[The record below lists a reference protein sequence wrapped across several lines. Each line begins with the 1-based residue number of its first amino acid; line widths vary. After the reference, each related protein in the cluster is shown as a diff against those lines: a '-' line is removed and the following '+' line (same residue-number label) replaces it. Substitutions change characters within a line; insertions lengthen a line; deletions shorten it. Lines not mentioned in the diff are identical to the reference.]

1 MRLPAP
7 ASAAGLWPMEYLPDV
22 DIPPADGGDHGNDE
36 GQNWSSLIGIITAI
50 CGNILI
56 ALALNVQRYAHIR
69 LNHHRAEIRRRAKQ
83 ALREA
88 RANANGTISGS
99 GGIYGTT
106 APVSDGA
113 LSRKDT
119 TRRPTSDLAIDAHE
133 TEPLTRSSDSTDSGW
148 SESSTPTS
156 GEIKVTTTYLK
167 DPYWWL
173 GQGLITVGET
183 GNFLAYGF
191 APASVVSPLGVVAL
205 VSNCIIAPI
214 FFKEVFRRRDFFGV
228 LIAVAGAVIVVLSA
242 ESQETKMGPH
252 EVWDAITTM
261 EFEIYMGLS
270 CSLIVLLM
278 WASPRYG
285 NRTILIDLGLVGLFG
300 GYTALSTKGVSSML
314 SSTLLGAFT
323 TPITYV
329 LIFVLLFTAVMQ
341 VHYVNKALRRFDS
354 TQVIPVQFVLFTLSV
369 IIGSAVLYRD
379 FERTTSKQVLRFI
392 GGCMLTFFG
401 VFLIT
406 SGRPH
411 HDEEEEEEEIL
422 SDAEGIDETIG
433 LAEQGPTLGAA
444 AAIVAATSS
453 PHTPRQSSR
462 RRSDSTRSRRSSR
475 ISFKEASVRPLSA
488 VEEAE
493 DTGLPSRTHTRTKSQ
508 KTLIE
513 ESDDDDN
520 EDAPLLGNPWR
531 AASSQERNRSEEYI
545 PEIDAHYH
553 HPGIGPHTISSD
565 TILSIPVSSDEFGT
579 DLLSTTPQPNIT
591 ITCGSSPAAGSSA
604 ATRTPPSAS
613 RPATPRAP
621 VSSSTLSQSHRA
633 FNAHVH
639 HYGHH
644 HHHNAG
650 GNPLM
655 ISPSPFSSTLGA
667 VVADRLLPHLGMTA
681 ENDSPTQR
689 RIAGR
694 RSRPGLRNSLFVP
707 QDELDNDDGYFD
719 LENCRGRGRRSA
731 AVGSTSTFGPLLDL
745 TGLGGNG
752 SKGEG
757 QRGPGQGHGDQG
769 IRGRARSL
777 SGTLAELLGGGW
789 RMGGGGGGGS
799 SHVSTSATAA
809 TSSGNNGSNPT
820 MRVPNA
826 SSRSRMGMKRRRT
839 DPNFRVI
846 RNGGETRVTED
857 GEVEGDEEGQG
868 SRLETTRSAAV

>member
-7 ASAAGLWPMEYLPDV
+7 ASAAGLWPIEYIPDV
-22 DIPPADGGDHGNDE
+22 DIPFADGGDHGNDDE
-36 GQNWSSLIGIITAI
+36 LQNWSSLIGIITAI

-69 LNHHRAEIRRRAKQ
+69 LNQHRAEVRRRAKQ

-88 RANANGTISGS
+88 RAKANGTSSGS

-106 APVSDGA
+106 APSDGS

-119 TRRPTSDLAIDAHE
+119 TRHPNSDLAIDAHE

-148 SESSTPTS
+148 SESSTPTG
-156 GEIKVTTTYLK
+156 GEIKVATTYLK

-228 LIAVAGAVIVVLSA
+228 LIAVAGAVTVVLSA

-270 CSLIVLLM
+270 CALIVLLM

-314 SSTLLGAFT
+314 SSTLLAAFT

-329 LIFVLLFTAVMQ
+329 LLFVLLTTAVMQ

-379 FERTTSKQVLRFI
+379 FERTTSKQALKFI

-411 HDEEEEEEEIL
+411 HEEEEEEEDVL
-422 SDAEGIDETIG
+422 SDVEGIDETIG
-433 LAEQGPTLGAA
+433 LAEQGPSLGAA
-444 AAIVAATSS
+444 AAVVAATSSS
-453 PHTPRQSSR
+453 PHTPRQPSR
-462 RRSDSTRSRRSSR
+462 RRSDSARSRRSSR
-475 ISFKEASVRPLSA
+475 VSFKETAVRPLSA

-493 DTGLPSRTHTRTKSQ
+493 DTGYSSRTHTGSKSQ
-508 KTLIE
+508 NTLVE
-513 ESDDDDN
+513 ESEHDDN
-520 EDAPLLGNPWR
+520 EDAPLLDNPW
-531 AASSQERNRSEEYI
+531 QDRNRSEEYI
-545 PEIDAHYH
+545 PEIDAHYQ
-553 HPGIGPHTISSD
+553 HPGTGPHTISSD
-565 TILSIPVSSDEFGT
+565 TIPSIPVSSDEFATT
-579 DLLSTTPQPNIT
+579 DLLSTTPRPNIT
-591 ITCGSSPAAGSSA
+591 ITRGSSPAAGSSSA
-604 ATRTPPSAS
+604 RTPPSAS
-613 RPATPRAP
+613 RPVTPRAP
-621 VSSSTLSQSHRA
+621 FSSSSVPRA
-633 FNAHVH
+633 SNPYPHTH
-639 HYGHH
+639 HYGH

-650 GNPLM
+650 GNPPM

-667 VVADRLLPHLGMTA
+667 VVADRLLPHLGMSST

-707 QDELDNDDGYFD
+707 QDEIDHDGGYYD
-719 LENCRGRGRRSA
+719 LENGRGRGS
-731 AVGSTSTFGPLLDL
+731 AVGSSSTFGPLLDL
-745 TGLGGNG
+745 TGLGGQGNN

-757 QRGPGQGHGDQG
+757 QDEEG
-769 IRGRARSL
+769 IRGRTRSL
-777 SGTLAELLGGGW
+777 SGTLAELLSGGW
-789 RMGGGGGGGS
+789 RMSGGGGGGP
-799 SHVSTSATAA
+799 SHLSANVATA
-809 TSSGNNGSNPT
+809 TSSNNGSNTTIRGPSAGRT
-820 MRVPNA
+820 
-826 SSRSRMGMKRRRT
+826 SRSRMGMRRRGT
-839 DPNFRVI
+839 DPNFRVLGSGE
-846 RNGGETRVTED
+846 NGVRED
-857 GEVEGDEEGQG
+857 GEEQQDEEGQG
-868 SRLETTRSAAV
+868 SGLETTRSAAV